1 MLGVDEHETPKLS
14 EAMGK
19 VLGQKKNSQKP
30 PLQQLFK
37 KSMGLQPERK
47 SDEEKEKPW
56 EFRHILPDSQKM
68 SLRWPFQVP

>member
-47 SDEEKEKPW
+47 SDEEKEKP
-56 EFRHILPDSQKM
+56 
-68 SLRWPFQVP
+68 